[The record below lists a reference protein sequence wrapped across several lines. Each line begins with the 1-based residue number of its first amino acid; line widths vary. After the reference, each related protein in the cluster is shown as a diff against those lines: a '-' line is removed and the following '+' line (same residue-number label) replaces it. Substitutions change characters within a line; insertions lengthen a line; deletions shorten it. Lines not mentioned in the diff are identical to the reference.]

1 MLTERSA
8 MRNAYRVTGASDLIP
23 SKEVCQRLDI
33 DRSTLMRWASP
44 GHAGGPRIT
53 PAMRL
58 PGERGAMLFY
68 RADVDRLQKA
78 VEAERADRSP

>member
-1 MLTERSA
+1 M
-8 MRNAYRVTGASDLIP
+8 SDLIP

-44 GHAGGPRIT
+44 SHAGGPRIT

-58 PGERGAMLFY
+58 PGARGAMLFR
-68 RADVDRLQKA
+68 RADVDRLQA
-78 VEAERADRSP
+78 TVEAERATKQGGAA